1 MHWKLFADLAERAG
15 TREVSVSVAAAE
27 PTVADA
33 LAALIE
39 TCPELEDRLFDEGG
53 AVHSQF
59 TLLKNGESLPADTG
73 LETPVEHSDE
83 LAVFPPVSGG

>member
-15 TREVSVSVAAAE
+15 TREVSVSVAADD

-33 LAALIE
+33 LAALTE
-39 TCPELEDRLFDEGG
+39 MHPALADRLFDEGG
-53 AVHSQF
+53 AVRSQF
-59 TLLKNGESLPADTG
+59 TLLKNGEPLPADRG
-73 LETPVEHSDE
+73 LETPIEHSDE

>member
-15 TREVSVSVAAAE
+15 TREVSVSVAADD

-33 LAALIE
+33 LAALTE
-39 TCPELEDRLFDEGG
+39 TCPALEARLFDEGG
-53 AVHSQF
+53 SVRSQF
-59 TLLKNGESLPADTG
+59 TLLKNGESLPAETG
-73 LETPVEHSDE
+73 LETPVGTDDE